1 MPGFLS
7 KGEAGTRGGG
17 QNESCSSQSYETSAR
32 EHSTFLQSW
41 RQDHDYL
48 PTAVN
53 ISNSQITQFIEN
65 LNRAG
70 RSGGAIYSCV
80 KRTQILNDIS
90 PLARW
95 ATQTVS
101 RSTRHCHLPVSDE
114 RKAQCP
120 LWVRSGRSD
129 DRRGCPLSAISGTDY
144 RLVWAIGAGVDL
156 ASTLFCAVCRGVR
169 FAPKPTFC
177 RADRA

>member
-1 MPGFLS
+1 LS

-17 QNESCSSQSYETSAR
+17 ENESCSSQSYEASAR

-53 ISNSQITQFIEN
+53 ISNSQIAQVIEN

-70 RSGGAIYSCV
+70 RSGGRSALVSR
-80 KRTQILNDIS
+80 RTQILNDIS

-101 RSTRHCHLPVSDE
+101 RSTRHCHLPVSDGRPVRLNVRFGSLADIRE
-114 RKAQCP
+114 RN
-120 LWVRSGRSD
+120 RD
-129 DRRGCPLSAISGTDY
+129 
-144 RLVWAIGAGVDL
+144 
-156 ASTLFCAVCRGVR
+156 VR
-169 FAPKPTFC
+169 FAPKSRDTYPRGQC
-177 RADRA
+177 LLSANSGSAKV